1 MNKTTLRNIAIVVG
15 VILFVPAFVISPPF
29 AVILVVIVVG
39 AWYVAT
45 QIVGNSEVSVKKEGK
60 TDRLYK
66 MWIPVRDEMS
76 EVVRMGG
83 KVTSSFS
90 VWTAVPNLYKQET
103 PATFHQGMERYV
115 NKRAEVA
122 ALVVG
127 KTSTEE
133 MWQQQEMDQQELL
146 FMSRELLEE
155 ARKGVK
161 FLSGSE
167 QTVGSER
174 ASRAVAKAQPTRAAA
189 TRPSAASGVG
199 RQRSSAVSRAAQA
212 RPSTTTRTTPT
223 RPAPSRPAPSTMR
236 SAVESPAP
244 APPRITA
251 APEPPGPVVAAP
263 APREPEPRPEPAAAP
278 VSTPGVASEPE
289 VMEETKSPEPVAG
302 APPPEPAVVASTP
315 SVPEPAAIPGE
326 PAIVA
331 SAPSVPEPAATP
343 TEPTGD
349 LSLDVASVCEELF
362 NPKIMSYEANRLFDD
377 RYKDATVRWTGT
389 MRRASTYSYDFNF
402 GDGGGTKAEFDVYEV
417 KQQYGSRAVR
427 AFVQLPTEAA
437 DDIGGRIGEEMQ
449 FEGRLMTCEGSA
461 RRLYVA
467 DAHLVG

>member
-1 MNKTTLRNIAIVVG
+1 MNNTTLRNIAIVVG
-15 VILFVPAFVISPPF
+15 VILFVPALVISPAF
-29 AVILVVIVVG
+29 AVILVIIIVG
-39 AWYVAT
+39 AWYVVT
-45 QIVGNSEVSVKKEGK
+45 QIVGNSEVRVKKEGK

-83 KVTSSFS
+83 KVTSSLS

-133 MWQQQEMDQQELL
+133 MWQRQEMDQQELL

-174 ASRAVAKAQPTRAAA
+174 ASRAAAKAQPTRAAA
-189 TRPSAASGVG
+189 TLSSAAS
-199 RQRSSAVSRAAQA
+199 RTREPRPSAVSRSTQAQ
-212 RPSTTTRTTPT
+212 PQTRTPT
-223 RPAPSRPAPSTMR
+223 TLSRPASSRPSPSTMR
-236 SAVESPAP
+236 SAVESPVP
-244 APPRITA
+244 APPQIA
-251 APEPPGPVVAAP
+251 ATPDPPEPVVAAP
-263 APREPEPRPEPAAAP
+263 TPREPEPVPEPAVPP
-278 VSTPGVASEPE
+278 VSSPSVATVPE
-289 VMEETKSPEPVAG
+289 VVEETKSPEPAVV
-302 APPPEPAVVASTP
+302 APPPEPAVVAS
-315 SVPEPAAIPGE
+315 
-326 PAIVA
+326 
-331 SAPSVPEPAATP
+331 APSVPEADARPPEPAVVASTPNVSEADASP

-362 NPKIMSYEANRLFDD
+362 NPKIMSYEANRLFGD

-402 GDGGGTKAEFDVYEV
+402 GDGGGTKAEFDVYDV
-417 KQQYGSRAVR
+417 RQQYGSRTVR
-427 AFVQLPTEAA
+427 AFVQLPMEAA
-437 DDIGGRIGEEMQ
+437 DAVGARIGEKMQ
-449 FEGRLMTCEGSA
+449 FEGRLMSCEGSA

-467 DAHLVG
+467 DANLVD

>member
-161 FLSGSE
+161 ALSGSE

-174 ASRAVAKAQPTRAAA
+174 ASRVAAKAQPTRAAA
-189 TRPSAASGVG
+189 TRPSATSGVG
-199 RQRSSAVSRAAQA
+199 RPRPSAASRATQA
-212 RPSTTTRTTPT
+212 RPPTRTRTTPT
-223 RPAPSRPAPSTMR
+223 RPAPSTMR

-263 APREPEPRPEPAAAP
+263 TPREREHTPEPAAAS

-289 VMEETKSPEPVAG
+289 VVEETR
-302 APPPEPAVVASTP
+302 PPEPAVVASTP
-315 SVPEPAAIPGE
+315 SVPEPAATPPE
-326 PAIVA
+326 PAVVA
-331 SAPSVPEPAATP
+331 STPSVPEADATP
-343 TEPTGD
+343 GEPTGD

-402 GDGGGTKAEFDVYEV
+402 GDGGGTKAELDVYEV
-417 KQQYGSRAVR
+417 KQQYGSRTVR
-427 AFVQLPTEAA
+427 AFVQLPMEAA
-437 DDIGGRIGEEMQ
+437 DAIGGRIGEEMQ

-467 DAHLVG
+467 DAHLVD